1 MTVGDLKEVI
11 KELDNNV
18 QIGILE
24 EYDPETD
31 VAVYNECQELAVLP
45 EQQESD
51 VLIFSTFNTGIQTQE
66 KSEEE

>member
-31 VAVYNECQELAVLP
+31 VAVYNECQELAVLS

-51 VLIFSTFNTGIQTQE
+51 VLIFSAFNTGIRTQE